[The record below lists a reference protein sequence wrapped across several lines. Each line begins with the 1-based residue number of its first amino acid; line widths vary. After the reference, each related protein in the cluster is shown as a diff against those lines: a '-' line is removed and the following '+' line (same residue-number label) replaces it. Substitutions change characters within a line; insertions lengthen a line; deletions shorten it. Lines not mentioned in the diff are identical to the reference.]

1 MTCAVWSTATF
12 AGEVGAVIGA
22 TVRRGEAPGAAEEA
36 PAGVDPSPIVW
47 AFCFLLQAANASARS
62 TGAATNLSRI
72 NVRNAFK
79 SGRAKNKRFLH
90 HGNSLP
96 SFALKICQHDS
107 NRLSV
112 AMSRSIWGR

>member
-12 AGEVGAVIGA
+12 AGEVGAVVGA
-22 TVRRGEAPGAAEEA
+22 TVGKGDAPGAAEAA

-47 AFCFLLQAANASARS
+47 ACCFLLQAANASARS
-62 TGAATNLSRI
+62 TGAATNLNRI

-79 SGRAKNKRFLH
+79 SGPAKNKRFLH
-90 HGNSLP
+90 LRNSL
-96 SFALKICQHDS
+96 SRFAWKICQRDS

-112 AMSRSIWGR
+112 AMPSSMWG

>member
-12 AGEVGAVIGA
+12 AGEVGGVIAA
-22 TVRRGEAPGAAEEA
+22 TVGGGEAA

-47 AFCFLLQAANASARS
+47 ACCFLLQAAKPRAKS
-62 TGAATNLSRI
+62 TGTATMLSRI

-79 SGRAKNKRFLH
+79 SGPAKNKRFLH
-90 HGNSLP
+90 YRSPL
-96 SFALKICQHDS
+96 SCFTLKICQRDS

-112 AMSRSIWGR
+112 AMP